1 MGVRRSVR
9 PSADDLSS
17 PLPPTDEN
25 LGSERIEEQKRE
37 GFGDLGEEFAP
48 FHHVGPSPSESWHQ
62 QCAFIQQFKRKV
74 CLCLTQGHC
83 TCMMEAFQLSFPFK
97 VEGVAIG
104 HKPMNK
110 SFVRWSKMK
119 HDFKHSRGFAQTC

>member
-1 MGVRRSVR
+1 MVELEEEWESVRRSVG

-48 FHHVGPSPSESWHQ
+48 FPP
-62 QCAFIQQFKRKV
+62 C
-74 CLCLTQGHC
+74 
-83 TCMMEAFQLSFPFK
+83 
-97 VEGVAIG
+97 
-104 HKPMNK
+104 
-110 SFVRWSKMK
+110 
-119 HDFKHSRGFAQTC
+119 